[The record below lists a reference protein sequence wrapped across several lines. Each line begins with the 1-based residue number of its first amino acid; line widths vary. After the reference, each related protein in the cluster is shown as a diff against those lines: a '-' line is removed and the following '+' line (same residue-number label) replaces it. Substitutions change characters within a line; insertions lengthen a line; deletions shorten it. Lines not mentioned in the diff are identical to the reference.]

1 VTSSAP
7 DGSKAFGGHAAIYAR
22 RRPGYP
28 PSIFAALE
36 AALLGARDH
45 AVDLGAGSGQAT
57 SELATRFFRVTAVEP
72 DARMAAEFP
81 AIGNVAVVNAPAEAA
96 EFPEGS
102 IDVVIAATSFHWMD
116 QATVIANVQRWLR
129 PGGVFFPFLYDAFNV
144 GGAGKPV
151 YDRHAA
157 LWEPYKDR
165 RLRENVD
172 YARAFAASGAF
183 RNWTPFR
190 DEIGSALSADDAA
203 GLLATTSFG
212 SAYAR
217 AAFGDPS
224 AYFAALAAE
233 FRAAG
238 EPLHVTAPLNG
249 VIAVK

>member
-1 VTSSAP
+1 VTSPVP
-7 DGSKAFGGHAAIYAR
+7 DGSTAFGGHAAIYAR

-36 AALLGARDH
+36 AALSGPRDR

-57 SELATRFFRVTAVEP
+57 KELAARFQRVSAVEP

-81 AIGNVAVVNAPAEAA
+81 AIANVDVLNAPAETV
-96 EFPEGS
+96 EFPS
-102 IDVVIAATSFHWMD
+102 ASVDCVIAATSFHWMD
-116 QATVIANVQRWLR
+116 QAKVIANVHRWLR

-144 GGAGKPV
+144 VGAGKAV

-172 YARAFAASGAF
+172 YARAFAASGVF
-183 RNWTPFR
+183 RTWTPFR
-190 DEIGSALSADDAA
+190 DEIGAALSADDAA

-217 AAFGDPS
+217 AAHGDPS

-238 EPLHVTAPLNG
+238 EPLVVTAPLNG